1 MISDTVLYNKS
12 DSGTI
17 PNPPAFAFRLED
29 NILTFR
35 NIDFIPFLHDS
46 ESKNPMSLSMLKNY
60 DSNLL
65 NPLLIIKYRIACPF

>member
-35 NIDFIPFLHDS
+35 NIDFIPFRIHDS
-46 ESKNPMSLSMLKNY
+46 ESKNPMLSMLKNY

-65 NPLLIIKYRIACPF
+65 NPLSIIKYRIACPF